1 MFLTFVTYF
10 RSQEQS
16 VLPNINQDKTIAV
29 LTTILRGCLQPLD
42 FIKKGT
48 IFMNLIAVLI
58 ALAIIIV
65 AFKFNVFL
73 GIAVAIVAI
82 GVGIYN
88 FCRPIMR

>member
-1 MFLTFVTYF
+1 
-10 RSQEQS
+10 
-16 VLPNINQDKTIAV
+16 
-29 LTTILRGCLQPLD
+29 
-42 FIKKGT
+42 
-48 IFMNLIAVLI
+48 MNLIAVLI

-88 FCRPIMR
+88 FADLLCDKRQQHLEIGDEDRAREWYKKA

>member
-1 MFLTFVTYF
+1 
-10 RSQEQS
+10 
-16 VLPNINQDKTIAV
+16 
-29 LTTILRGCLQPLD
+29 
-42 FIKKGT
+42 
-48 IFMNLIAVLI
+48 MNLIAVLI

-88 FCRPIMR
+88 FLPTYYAINGNKALKSVTRTVRESGIKRRVKRAEQM

>member
-1 MFLTFVTYF
+1 
-10 RSQEQS
+10 
-16 VLPNINQDKTIAV
+16 
-29 LTTILRGCLQPLD
+29 
-42 FIKKGT
+42 
-48 IFMNLIAVLI
+48 MNLIAVLI

-88 FCRPIMR
+88 FLPTDYAITGNKAFDIGDEARASACIKWRVKRAAKM

>member
-1 MFLTFVTYF
+1 
-10 RSQEQS
+10 
-16 VLPNINQDKTIAV
+16 
-29 LTTILRGCLQPLD
+29 
-42 FIKKGT
+42 
-48 IFMNLIAVLI
+48 MNLIAVLI

-88 FCRPIMR
+88 FLPTYYAITQQMHLKSVTRTVRESGIKRRVKRAEQM